1 MVDLLDFLEEE
12 LQLFEAR
19 EYVVWGYEVH
29 LLLVEQEIELCS
41 ALIDPSITIIPWL
54 LLRVVL
60 KKLQDAEAE
69 HLQIIPPALRDPFMG
84 PGRSEVEGTLEL
96 LVDFFLNVSIIF
108 KPLCDKPK
116 VNDEDPILVYHKVA
130 CLNVAMNEFWS

>member
-1 MVDLLDFLEEE
+1 M
-12 LQLFEAR
+12 
-19 EYVVWGYEVH
+19 
-29 LLLVEQEIELCS
+29 
-41 ALIDPSITIIPWL
+41 IDPSIAIVPWL

-108 KPLCDKPK
+108 KPFCDKPE
-116 VNDEDPILVYHKVA
+116 VDDEDSFLVYHEVA
-130 CLNVAMNEFWS
+130 CLNVAMNEF